1 MRLFGT
7 KKAPDRLGERVDQLR
22 DDCDTLLRHM
32 KAIRLEWEETYDKIA
47 RLFGRIAKRTA
58 IDNPPPGPP
67 MVPENPPEDGM
78 DDISRSIHQRR
89 KAGKH

>member
-7 KKAPDRLGERVDQLR
+7 KKAPDRHEERIAQLR

-58 IDNPPPGPP
+58 IDNPPPGPD
-67 MVPENPPEDGM
+67 MLAAEPPDDGL
-78 DDISRSIHQRR
+78 DEISRAILQRR

>member
-1 MRLFGT
+1 MGLFAK
-7 KKAPDRLGERVDQLR
+7 KKAATPLEERIDQLR

-32 KAIRLEWEETYDKIA
+32 KVIRLEWEETYDKIA

-67 MVPENPPEDGM
+67 LVPDDPPDDGM
-78 DDISRSIHQRR
+78 DDISRAIHQRR
-89 KAGKH
+89 QAGKH